1 MKFSTRFLHH
11 HIEALERAYGMVD
24 TSGREDESFVGHYGW
39 SCIREFDLILE
50 QSGKLLRKLLAEYLS
65 SNRKADRLK
74 FRDLFRHA
82 AHHDLMDT
90 AAVERWLGY
99 RASCDDTEE
108 ELVREF
114 FRTNMKLLP
123 TFIEDAKAL
132 ADMIDRAKDG

>member
-1 MKFSTRFLHH
+1 MKINTRFLHH

-24 TSGREDESFVGHYGW
+24 TSGEEDESFVGHYRW

-50 QSGKLLRKLLAEYLS
+50 QSGKLLRKLLAAYFS
-65 SNRKADRLK
+65 SNLKADRLK

-108 ELVREF
+108 EFVRKF
-114 FRTNMKLLP
+114 ANTTVKMLP
-123 TFIEDAKAL
+123 TFIDDAKAL
-132 ADMIDRAKDG
+132 ADMIDRANDG